1 MIFNL
6 KLNILLIKMVK
17 PILKWVGGKTQIIDK
32 VMSYFPTEINNYHEP
47 FLGGG
52 SVLLA
57 LLDKMKNKEIVVND
71 KVYAYDYNE
80 ALIYFYKNIQTD
92 YQTFYNTIKEYI
104 HEYLSFEEMKGEEDC
119 KEAFYYFMRTKYNSL
134 QDKKSMEAS
143 AMFLFLNKTCFRG
156 VYRVGPRGFNV
167 PFGNY
172 KTPEIAN
179 LEHLK
184 EINLLIKDVIFECC
198 DYSVSLSRV
207 KEGDT
212 IYLDPPYAPEN
223 EKSFVGYTDKGFNIK
238 EHNNLFKLCKQLK
251 NVNFIMSNSNVE
263 LVTSTFED
271 YTIQTVVCKRSINSK
286 NPESKT
292 TEVIITSYI

>member
-6 KLNILLIKMVK
+6 KLSIVIYKMSK

-57 LLDKMKNKEIVVND
+57 LLNKVKNNSIKINGNI
-71 KVYAYDYNE
+71 YAYDYNE

-92 YQTFYNTIKEYI
+92 YITFYNTIKEYI
-104 HEYLSFEEMKGEEDC
+104 DEYNSFDEMKGEDNS
-119 KEAFYYFMRTKYNSL
+119 KEAYYYFMRTTYNSL
-134 QDKKSMEAS
+134 ENKKSMDAS

-156 VYRVGPRGFNV
+156 MYRVGPKGYNV

-172 KTPEIAN
+172 KTPEIVN

-184 EINLLIKDVIFECC
+184 EINILIKDVIFECC
-198 DYSVSLSRV
+198 DYSISLSRV
-207 KEGDT
+207 NENDT
-212 IYLDPPYAPEN
+212 VYLDPPYAPEN

-238 EHNNLFKLCKQLK
+238 EHNNLFKICKSLK
-251 NVNFIMSNSNVE
+251 NINFIMSNSNVE
-263 LVTSTFED
+263 LVTSAFEEYNID
-271 YTIQTVVCKRSINSK
+271 TVICKRSINSK

-292 TEVIITSYI
+292 TEVIITSYF